1 MIDFSEKLEEFYA
14 IMEKLQENRLR
25 LSEEFERLTWLMRES
40 NLAC

>member
-25 LSEEFERLTWLMRES
+25 LSQEFERLTQLMHET
-40 NLAC
+40 NLTC